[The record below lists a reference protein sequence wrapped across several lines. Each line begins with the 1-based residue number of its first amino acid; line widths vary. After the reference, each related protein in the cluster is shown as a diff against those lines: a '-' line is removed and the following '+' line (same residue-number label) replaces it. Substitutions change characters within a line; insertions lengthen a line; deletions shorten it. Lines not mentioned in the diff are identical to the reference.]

1 MCIVVPE
8 LPAQRY
14 IPGQRGLQFTAGTV
28 NGLDFNFTGRDFAY
42 YAGIAMSAYTKRIDR
57 WVVGIEYLE
66 KQHIYEDFSV
76 PQAQITIDA
85 GYFLKFYS
93 DWRKM
98 FFLSIGAS
106 AMGGYETVNWNKKL
120 LPDGA
125 TVVNKDTFL
134 YGGALTLELEAYLS
148 DRFVL
153 LVNVRERLLIGSSIG
168 KFNTQTGMGIK
179 FIIN

>member
-14 IPGQRGLQFTAGTV
+14 IPGQRGFQFTAGTV
-28 NGLDFNFTGRDFAY
+28 NGLNLNFASRDFAY
-42 YAGIAMSAYTKRIDR
+42 YAGIAMSAYTKRIDH
-57 WVVGIEYLE
+57 WTIGLEYLE
-66 KQHIYEDFSV
+66 KRHIYENWTV
-76 PQAQITIDA
+76 PQSQITLDA

-106 AMGGYETVNWNKKL
+106 GMGGYETVNWNRKL

-125 TVVNKDTFL
+125 TLNNSDAFV
-134 YGGALTLELEAYLS
+134 YGGALTFELE
-148 DRFVL
+148 
-153 LVNVRERLLIGSSIG
+153 
-168 KFNTQTGMGIK
+168 T
-179 FIIN
+179 